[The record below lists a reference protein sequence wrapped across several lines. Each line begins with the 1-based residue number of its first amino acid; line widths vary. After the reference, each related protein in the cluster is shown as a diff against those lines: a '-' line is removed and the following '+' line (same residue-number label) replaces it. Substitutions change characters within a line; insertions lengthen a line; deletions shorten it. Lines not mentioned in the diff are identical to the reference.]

1 MKVSIQAGA
10 GTGKTTEVIRRL
22 LRHLLATDGEPWRVL
37 ALTFTVRAAN
47 EMRDRLGTWLARLVA
62 GAEVPELGGGIGIFD
77 RPERARARGERAL
90 AHLDRMEI
98 GTIHAF
104 SAHLLRQ
111 YPLEAGVGPS
121 FVEDDGTAEAALFRE
136 LWPAWLSET
145 LADAAEVERL
155 AVLLTRVGD
164 GAMERFAR
172 ALCRA
177 EPREDGEDTVA
188 DGASWRARCEV
199 ALAELDALRAGC
211 PAPRRASERRASEAL
226 DALEAVFGAARMT
239 PELEQ
244 RARILDDAVWPQGKD
259 WVAGAPNFRR
269 LRALARHARDC
280 DEELLGEIAAWLRP
294 FVGRFRREF
303 ARRGYVSFDGLLGR
317 TAALLRGNP
326 DIRAQCK
333 RRVDL
338 VMVDEFQDTDP
349 LQAEIL
355 LYMTERHDRCAPT
368 WRDVEIAPGK
378 LVIVGD
384 EKQSIYLFRGAD
396 LAAYQATA
404 HRLTGGHAGAVE
416 HLTVNYR
423 SRRELVSFVNAIAR
437 HVMSVPTYVPI
448 VPAPTALDG
457 GRIEMMV
464 FPELGAA
471 AARRA
476 EAAAIAGWI
485 EAERQGGRLAWRD
498 VALLLRSLGDV
509 EEYAAALRARGIDFL
524 VDGEKRL
531 YGTQEVIDLVNL
543 FAAVADPTDARVVVG
558 LLRSPLGGV
567 QDRDLLALRDA
578 GALSAAAPE
587 RVPATLGHVATLYE
601 RLRHLN
607 ACSRRIPVAVL
618 VREIVATFP
627 ILELAWA
634 GPRGE
639 QALAN
644 VRKVVDAVAHAG
656 AVSFAGAVEECRR
669 RVREGEEEGEAAL
682 ADDEWDAVRVMT
694 VHKAKGLEFPVVIL
708 ADLHR
713 EPVGHE
719 PRPILGDWLSGRVGR
734 RCGRVCDRE
743 WVLAEERYRTTADEE
758 ERRVLYVALTRARDT
773 LLLTGGDPQSGT
785 LQLLVS
791 ALASEG
797 LALGGPGR
805 RRLEGPSFVVDVS
818 VGEAAAAAPTP
829 AMVACVPAVGATYRS
844 ERRRWEERAEE
855 CARWARRPTVAR
867 PSALAVDPEAE
878 ARAWAGTHE
887 AVAAGEAAMTPALA
901 LGVQCHLALASLD
914 LAHPDIGALAPDVR
928 AVLEPLFRSAA
939 FLELRG
945 AERVIRELP
954 FIICIDGQTWSGQ
967 IDVLYRTAGMW
978 VVADYKT
985 DRHEDPGRYGGQGRI
1000 YAAAAQRFLGL
1011 AEPPAFRL
1019 LYLRSGRMVSP

>member
-1 MKVSIQAGA
+1 VKVSIQAGA

-77 RPERARARGERAL
+77 RPDRARARGERAL

-104 SAHLLRQ
+104 AAHLLRQ

-136 LWPAWLSET
+136 LWPAWLSAT
-145 LADAAEVERL
+145 LADTAEVERL

-164 GAMERFAR
+164 GAVERFAR
-172 ALCRA
+172 ALCHA
-177 EPREDGEDTVA
+177 EPRRDGEVTVA
-188 DGASWRARCEV
+188 DGASWRARFEAAV
-199 ALAELDALRAGC
+199 AELDALRASC
-211 PAPRRASERRASEAL
+211 PAPRRANERQAAEAL
-226 DALEAVFGAARMT
+226 VALGAVFGAARMT

-244 RARILDDAVWPQGKD
+244 RARVLDDIGWPQGKD
-259 WVAGAPNFRR
+259 WRAGAAIFQR

-280 DEELLGEIAAWLRP
+280 DETLLMEIAAWLGP
-294 FVGRFRREF
+294 FVERFRREF

-326 DIRAQCK
+326 DIRAHCK
-333 RRVDL
+333 RRIQL

-355 LYMTERHDRCAPT
+355 LYMTERGDRCAPT
-368 WRDVEIAPGK
+368 WRDVEVEPGK

-448 VPAPTALDG
+448 VPAPTAGEG

-476 EAAAIAGWI
+476 EAMAIAGWI
-485 EAERQGGRLAWRD
+485 EEERERGRLAWRD

-543 FAAVADPTDARVVVG
+543 LAAVADPTDARAVVG
-558 LLRSPLGGV
+558 LLRSPVGGV
-567 QDRDLLALRDA
+567 RDRDLLALRNA

-587 RVPATLGHVATLYE
+587 RVPAALGHVSTLYE

-607 ACSRRIPVAVL
+607 ARSRRIPVAVL

-644 VRKVVDAVAHAG
+644 VRKVVDTVAHAG
-656 AVSFAGAVEECRR
+656 AVSFAGAVEEYRR

-719 PRPILGDWLSGRVGR
+719 PRPILSDWLSGRIGR

-797 LALGGPGR
+797 MALGGPGR
-805 RRLEGPSFVVDVS
+805 RRLDGAGFVVDVS
-818 VGEAAAAAPTP
+818 VGETATGPMPTVVASTP
-829 AMVACVPAVGATYRS
+829 AAEMTYQS

-867 PSALAVDPEAE
+867 PSALVAAQDADFGVDTD
-878 ARAWAGTHE
+878 THE
-887 AVAAGEAAMTPALA
+887 PVEAGEATMTPSLS
-901 LGVQCHLALASLD
+901 LGVQCHRALATLD
-914 LAHPDIGALAPDVR
+914 LARPDIGALATDVR
-928 AVLEPLFRSAA
+928 NVLEPFLRSAV
-939 FLELRG
+939 FRELRG
-945 AERVIRELP
+945 AERIVRELP
-954 FIICIDGQTWSGQ
+954 FIVCIEGQTWSGQ
-967 IDVLYRTAGMW
+967 IDVLYRSAGMW

-985 DRHEDPGRYGGQGRI
+985 DRHEAPGRYRGPARI
-1000 YAAAAQRFLGL
+1000 YAAAAQRFLRL
-1011 AEPPAFRL
+1011 AEPPPFRL
-1019 LYLRSGRMVSP
+1019 IYLRSGRMVSP